1 MVKLL
6 ASAPTALLLAI
17 LPAVFVMAQSTPAPV
32 TAAIAINTAASTPVA
47 PNFSGVSADLNLPV
61 EYWDYRFNALALTIG
76 FGWVRFPGGASSDI
90 YNWQTGEDVQSWFEQ
105 FPAGSGVAGT
115 QNTVYVV
122 AGLGGARL
130 INAANRANLLAAQ
143 LIICVNGYTDTAASA
158 GLLAQYVKANNIQV
172 AAWELSNE
180 PYLYPSF
187 WPTAAAYLDAM
198 KPYRDAIKAV
208 LPNAVVAVFASD
220 QAHANA
226 SKDPWNLGLAAY
238 ANKYWD
244 AITYHAY
251 PAQSTGEF
259 SQWMADESA
268 ALATV
273 ASRVSANL
281 AAIGPA
287 GVKALNTEFDP
298 SIPNDATTG
307 ASSITDGTLWG
318 GIYSAEYIM
327 RMSTV
332 PALQHVGPSEISYQS
347 GVLASADYSKQ
358 VAAAGKAGT
367 TVNTLSLNYG
377 FYVSAQG
384 AGISVL
390 NGVLK
395 NAVQSD
401 QTTVTGGATVP
412 ATGMANI
419 PALYAMSYSNAQG
432 GLSTVITNKSATPH
446 QVTVTVNGVAVA
458 GTFPL
463 QYVTAGDPSTA
474 NTSTVP
480 NAITVQTASSGN
492 PITVPP
498 YSVLRA
504 DISKPAV
511 ATFVN
516 SASFQ
521 PGAAAPQELVTAFGS
536 GFASQTIPAP
546 PGQPFPVMLGDTT
559 ISITDSKGVVRAAP
573 LYYVSESQA
582 SFLIPS
588 GVATGSASVKVARSG
603 ATVLTGSLTI
613 ASVSPGLY
621 AANGNGS
628 GVAAALAANYPPS
641 GAATPIAV
649 FTCQSG
655 AALSCLSSP
664 LNVSSPGTVYVSLY
678 GTGIRGAGTVQAYV
692 AGAPATVQFAGAQ
705 GEYQGL
711 DQVNVAIPSSLAG
724 MGEVSLYLVTDGA
737 TSNMVTIKIE

>member
-1 MVKLL
+1 LAKLL
-6 ASAPTALLLAI
+6 ASCPTLLLLAI
-17 LPAVFVMAQSTPAPV
+17 LPAVCVMAQSTTAPV
-32 TAAIAINTAASTPVA
+32 TATIAINSAVSAPIA

-61 EYWDYRFNALALTIG
+61 EYWDYRFNALAAMIG
-76 FGWVRFPGGASSDI
+76 FGWVRFPGGTSSDI
-90 YNWQTGEDVQSWFEQ
+90 YNWQTGEDVQSWLEQ

-115 QNTVYVV
+115 QKTVSVV
-122 AGLGGARL
+122 AGLGGAWP
-130 INAANRANLLAAQ
+130 INAANRANLLGAP
-143 LIICVNGYTDTAASA
+143 LIVCVNGYTDTAASA
-158 GLLAQYVKANNIQV
+158 GLLAQYVKANNIHV

-187 WPTAAAYLDAM
+187 WPTSTAYLDAM

-220 QAHANA
+220 LAHANA
-226 SKDPWNLGLAAY
+226 STDPWNVDLAAY
-238 ANKYWD
+238 PNKYWD

-251 PAQSTGEF
+251 PPQSTGAF
-259 SQWMADESA
+259 SQWIADESA
-268 ALATV
+268 VLATI

-281 AAIGPA
+281 AAIGPT
-287 GVKALNTEFDP
+287 GVKAMNTEFDP
-298 SIPNDATTG
+298 SIPNDASTG
-307 ASSITDGTLWG
+307 ASSLTDGTLWG

-327 RMSTV
+327 RMSAV
-332 PALQHVGPSEISYQS
+332 PAMQHVGPSEISYQS
-347 GVLASADYSKQ
+347 GVFASTDYSNQ
-358 VAAAGKAGT
+358 VAAAGRAGT
-367 TVNTLSLNYG
+367 TIDTLSLNYG

-384 AGISVL
+384 AGIAVL

-395 NAVQSD
+395 NAVQSN
-401 QTTVTGGATVP
+401 QTTVAGGATAP

-432 GLSTVITNKSATPH
+432 GLSVVITNKSATPH
-446 QVTVTVNGVAVA
+446 QVTMTVNGATA
-458 GTFPL
+458 TGTFPL
-463 QYVTAGDPSTA
+463 QYVTASDPSTA
-474 NTSTVP
+474 NTSTVQ
-480 NAITVQTASSGN
+480 NTITVQTASSRN
-492 PITVPP
+492 PITVPA

-504 DISKPAV
+504 DISNLGV

-546 PGQPFPVMLGDTT
+546 PGQPYPVMLGDTT
-559 ISITDSKGVVRAAP
+559 ISITDSKGVVNAAP
-573 LYYVSESQA
+573 LYYVSQSQA
-582 SFLIPS
+582 NFLIPS
-588 GVATGSASVKVARSG
+588 GVAPGSASVKVERSG

-621 AANGNGS
+621 AANGNGA
-628 GVAAALAANYPPS
+628 GVAAALAANYLPS
-641 GAATPIAV
+641 GAATPMAV

-655 AALSCLSSP
+655 VALSCLSSP
-664 LNVSSPGTVYVSLY
+664 LNVSSPGTVYISLY
-678 GTGIRGAGTVQAYV
+678 GTGIRGAGTVEAYV

-724 MGEVSLYLVTDGA
+724 RGEVSLYLAIDGA